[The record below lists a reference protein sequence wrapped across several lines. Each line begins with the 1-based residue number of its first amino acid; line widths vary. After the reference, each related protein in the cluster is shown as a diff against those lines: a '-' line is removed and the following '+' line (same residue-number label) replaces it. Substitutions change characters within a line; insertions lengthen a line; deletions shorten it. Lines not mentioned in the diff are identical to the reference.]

1 MRNTLTIKLKTQ
13 FTMMNKVSNRKQ
25 TRYAYTVQG
34 SKEELALF
42 RKDIINN
49 TCGAFDKITKEML
62 YFSWLPPMAGKSIE
76 RNDTKGTWH
85 IDDQSFGN
93 LEYMAQKSPE
103 ALRILGDQM
112 LDRIF
117 GANAPEE
124 SPEEVL
130 EEPEEAPKKTT
141 KKASKEA
148 PKDDGL
154 PF

>member
-1 MRNTLTIKLKTQ
+1 
-13 FTMMNKVSNRKQ
+13 MMNKVSNRKQ

-34 SKEELALF
+34 SKAELALF
-42 RKDIINN
+42 RKDIVKG

-130 EEPEEAPKKTT
+130 EELEEAPKKAT
-141 KKASKEA
+141 KKAVKEA